1 MAAETP
7 LADVPPNVL
16 AYLAE
21 QKTLTLATASPA
33 GVPHA
38 ATLVYANEGPAL
50 YYCVSP
56 ETTTARHVAE
66 NPVVAFTIDE
76 YSPDWRRTQGVQG
89 CGEAHVLL
97 APNEN
102 RHVTQL
108 FREKFPFLADAAGSA
123 FFADRSF
130 YRITPSE
137 LHFIDRGAGQAA
149 GEQPPGMLYPR
160 SLVYSVFRGLP
171 RAEADALMS
180 RLRTMQV
187 GAGEVIVRQ
196 GAPADKFFI
205 VVQGEVE
212 VVREEQG
219 QSRRLATLGS
229 GQFFGEIAIL
239 RDTPRTATVKAV
251 GPTTLLAM
259 ERDTFQGLVA
269 QALGTTQDF
278 NRIIQRRLDDQGRPG
293 MV

>member
-7 LADVPPNVL
+7 LADVLPNVL
-16 AYLAE
+16 AYLVE

-56 ETTTARHVAE
+56 ETTTARHVTE
-66 NPVVAFTIDE
+66 NPVVAFTIGE
-76 YSPDWRRTQGVQG
+76 YSPDWRRTQGIQG
-89 CGEAHVLL
+89 RGDAHVLL
-97 APNEN
+97 APDEN
-102 RHVTQL
+102 RRAAQL
-108 FREKFPFLADAAGSA
+108 FRDKFSFLAGAEGAA
-123 FFADRSF
+123 FFEDRSF
-130 YRITPSE
+130 YRLTPSE
-137 LHFIDRGAGQAA
+137 LHFIDTEASKKS
-149 GEQPPGMLYPR
+149 GEQTPGMLYPR
-160 SLVYSVFRGLP
+160 SLVYSVFRALP
-171 RAEADALMS
+171 RAEADAIMS
-180 RLRTMQV
+180 RLRTIQF

-219 QSRRLATLGS
+219 QARWLAILGS

-239 RDTPRTATVKAV
+239 RDMPRTATVKAV

-259 ERDTFQGLVA
+259 ERDTFQNLVA

-278 NRIIQRRLDDQGRPG
+278 DRIIQRRLDDQGRPG